1 MIKTIAE
8 KDEWDSLI
16 AEFSEYDSYHT
27 YDYHHISSLKDETPV
42 LLKYTEDNIVI
53 AIPLLVR
60 NIKGTSYKDATSAY
74 GYCGPISKGITRTF
88 DNTQFVETLKKHLL
102 NNNIISVFARLNP
115 YISKQKVILDGL
127 VELFPLGKV
136 VNINLNLDHII
147 QRQKY
152 HRRLKNH
159 ANKSRR
165 NCDIIK
171 ADNEEL
177 IEKFASIY
185 KENMIRVNAKKMYFF
200 NKEYFLKLFKSKS
213 FKTEILLATEK
224 ETNSIISGAVF
235 LKSNNIVQ
243 YHLSGTKNEFLHLM
257 PTKLLIDEMRVK
269 ATIDGFKIFNLG
281 GGLGANEN
289 DTLFKFKSSFSDDY
303 HQFLIWKLIT
313 NPKVYNDMC
322 VKNKIKKIDS
332 QFFPL
337 YRLKEY
343 NS

>member
-1 MIKTIAE
+1 MIKTITE

-27 YDYHHISSLKDETPV
+27 YDYHHISSSKDETPV
-42 LLKYTEDNIVI
+42 LLIYTEDNIVI
-53 AIPLLVR
+53 GVPLLVR
-60 NIKGTSYKDATSAY
+60 SIKGTPYKDATSVY

-88 DNTQFVETLKKHLL
+88 DNTQFVEALKAHLF
-102 NNNIISVFARLNP
+102 NNNIISIFARLNP

-127 VELFPLGKV
+127 GEISPLGKV
-136 VNINLNLDHII
+136 VNINLTLDHIT

-165 NCDIIK
+165 NCGIIK

-177 IEKFASIY
+177 IEQFASIY

-200 NKEYFLKLFKSKS
+200 NKEYFLKLVNSES

-224 ETNSIISGAVF
+224 ETNTIISGAVF
-235 LKSNNIVQ
+235 LKSDNIVQ
-243 YHLSGTKNEFLHLM
+243 YHLSGTKNDFLHLM

-269 ATIDGFKIFNLG
+269 STIDGLKAFNLG
-281 GGLGANEN
+281 GGVGANEN
-289 DTLFKFKSSFSDDY
+289 DTLFRFKSSFSDDY
-303 HQFLIWKLIT
+303 HQFSVWKLII
-313 NPKVYNDMC
+313 NQKVYNELCMRNAI
-322 VKNKIKKIDS
+322 KNSDLK
-332 QFFPL
+332 FFPL
-337 YRLKEY
+337 YRSKEY